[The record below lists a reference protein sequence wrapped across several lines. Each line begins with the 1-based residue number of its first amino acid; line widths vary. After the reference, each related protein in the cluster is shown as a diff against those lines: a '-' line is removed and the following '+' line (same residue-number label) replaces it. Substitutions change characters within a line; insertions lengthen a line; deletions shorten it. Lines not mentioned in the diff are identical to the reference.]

1 MESLSDLTTETALM
15 LFGIGLLNR
24 FLSQIRWELVKLT
37 KEERETNLKKERI
50 IIQTFKTTKG
60 NQRDQTE
67 VANTTSTKL
76 QQMELR

>member
-1 MESLSDLTTETALM
+1 MSDLTTETALM
-15 LFGIGLLNR
+15 LFGTELLNR
-24 FLSQIRWELVKLT
+24 FLSQIRWEPVKLT
-37 KEERETNLKKERI
+37 KEARETNLKKEPI
-50 IIQTFKTTKG
+50 IIQTLKTTKG

>member
-24 FLSQIRWELVKLT
+24 FLSQIRWEPVKLT
-37 KEERETNLKKERI
+37 KEVRETNLKKEPI
-50 IIQTFKTTKG
+50 IIQTLKTTKG
-60 NQRDQTE
+60 NQRVQTE